1 MLAYHEKARRR
12 YQPTSKRRPNN
23 MSIHAKSTI
32 KDNRL
37 LPLLP
42 IIPVGLT
49 KNTTLH
55 GACMVIF
62 KILEEN
68 RHLPFFIDRQA
79 YNLLESVMS
88 DDESSQLALSQTI
101 IEGLGYR
108 LAYVCLSQSEAAV
121 SETRLALLPADAAD
135 DDEPQYIACS
145 FVEGMALG
153 LQIGVPFYVTI
164 GDALQFVA
172 GESEDGRVA
181 VPIRNMPEDV
191 LQEAIN
197 QAVAADNFEL
207 ASALR
212 DELRRRT
219 ATANEGD

>member
-1 MLAYHEKARRR
+1 M
-12 YQPTSKRRPNN
+12 T
-23 MSIHAKSTI
+23 IHVKSTTQG
-32 KDNRL
+32 NRP

-49 KNTTLH
+49 KNTTLQ
-55 GACMVIF
+55 GACMIIF
-62 KILEEN
+62 KMLEEE
-68 RHLPFFIDRQA
+68 RHLPFFIDRKA
-79 YNLLESVMS
+79 YALLESVMS
-88 DDESSQLALSQTI
+88 DDENAQLSLSHTI
-101 IEGLGYR
+101 LEALGYR
-108 LAYVCLSQSEAAV
+108 LAYVCISQSDDAV
-121 SETRLALLPADAAD
+121 SETRLAVLPADAE
-135 DDEPQYIACS
+135 DDEEPKYIVCP
-145 FVEGMALG
+145 FVEGVALA
-153 LQIGVPFYVTI
+153 LQVGVPFYVTM

-191 LQEAIN
+191 LLEAIN

-219 ATANEGD
+219 ATAKEVD